1 MSLTVVSS
9 AFYFALL
16 KTGTHKWNM
25 VQGSGNHTKDLVQLI
40 GCHK

>member
-1 MSLTVVSS
+1 MPVTVVSS
-9 AFYFALL
+9 AFYCALL

-25 VQGSGNHTKDLVQLI
+25 AQGSGNHMKDLVQLI

>member
-1 MSLTVVSS
+1 MIVVSF

-25 VQGSGNHTKDLVQLI
+25 VQGSRNHVKDLVQLI